1 MISWAEFKFPPLNL
15 WNRPL
20 QEIDYLKA
28 KNNDLERRAL
38 ILLDGTDEPL
48 VLANS
53 MMNEHTKNTD
63 RIKEL
68 EFIFY
73 TRSGRFPNDK

>member
-20 QEIDYLKA
+20 QEIDYLRKR
-28 KNNDLERRAL
+28 NDKMEILAL
-38 ILLDGTDEPL
+38 ALVDSTDEPL
-48 VLANS
+48 ARAN
-53 MMNEHTKNTD
+53 ELLHKHIQNTD